1 MDNREMK
8 TWSYENEQWT
18 QLPIYLRH
26 LPLITRHFDI
36 FSHIIRAIW
45 ANFLK
50 YIFFRFYLFLRVK
63 GDFHDIYKK
72 YPRLLIISN
81 HASHLDAIS
90 IAAAIP
96 FRYWLNLYFAAAKD
110 YFFANV
116 WMTYFSKHC
125 IGAIPVDRKSRNGEA
140 VRICLTLLERLQRVW
155 LVMFPEGT
163 RTKDGKIHPFKRGI
177 SMFAQKT
184 NTPIL
189 FLYIENN
196 FALWPRGQAFAKP
209 GIITVHVGPVQEPA
223 EIDIVFNNYKK
234 WVNSIKSDQ
243 FEPEKI
249 QEGL

>member
-1 MDNREMK
+1 MK
-8 TWSYENEQWT
+8 TWNYENEQWT

-36 FSHIIRAIW
+36 FSLIIRNIW
-45 ANFLK
+45 SNFLK
-50 YIFFRFYLFLRVK
+50 YVFFRFYIFLRVK
-63 GDFHDIYKK
+63 GDFHSLYKN

-81 HASHLDAIS
+81 HASHLDAVA

-96 FRYWLNLYFAAAKD
+96 FRYWLNFYIAAAKD
-110 YFFANV
+110 YFFANF

-140 VRICLTLLERLQRVW
+140 VKICLTLLEKLQRCW

-163 RTKDGKIHPFKRGI
+163 RSKDGKIHPFKRGI
-177 SMFAQKT
+177 SMFSTKT

-196 FALWPRGQAFAKP
+196 YDLWPRGQGFAKP
-209 GIITVHVGPVQEPA
+209 GLLTVHVGPVQEPA
-223 EIDIVFNNYKK
+223 DVDVIYNNYKK
-234 WVNSIKSDQ
+234 WVNSIKPNQ
-243 FEPEKI
+243 FADSV
-249 QEGL
+249 GVVS